1 MGKIADII
9 KSSIGHLEFFS
20 GGWKYRADEL
30 LVLCMHSTP
39 ADRMKS
45 FAVITDDLLK
55 HFKPL
60 HPNQLEAYYRGELQ
74 EGPYVLFTFDDGL
87 KNNLPVAEFL
97 HSRGL
102 GAFFFLVP
110 DFISSNEQ
118 MLYYRKNIRPI
129 IDPTLDKLDEDF
141 SAMSQEDVLNL
152 LKHGHQIGSHTM
164 SHLLRNTATAE
175 EVNREVVESQK
186 LLKAWFGCD
195 VNSFC
200 SVIQTTISVNAMAK
214 SAIEQQ
220 YKFHFTTFPGLN
232 GAEKNPRMIFR
243 RNIEVNWSKGKIRFA
258 LGQWDL
264 RRWKPQILHFL
275 SLR

>member
-9 KSSIGHLEFFS
+9 KSSIGHLEFYS

-45 FAVITDDLLK
+45 FALITDDLLK

-60 HPNQLEAYYRGELQ
+60 HPSQLEAYYHGELL

-87 KNNLPVAEFL
+87 KNNLHVAEFL